1 MYYLVRHVEKKK
13 EQSKETKIFKIQL
26 YFSSKCSIM
35 SVSGTWSCCLS
46 WEQDR
51 ALCAVTALANLPQ
64 LGGEDEPRLVLYPV
78 VPRAVQVLTKREEA
92 HLARLSA
99 ARCGLQSSKSLL

>member
-1 MYYLVRHVEKKK
+1 MYYLVRHVKRKKKK

-26 YFSSKCSIM
+26 YFSFKCSKM

-46 WEQDR
+46 WEQDKHF
-51 ALCAVTALANLPQ
+51 AVTALPNLPQ

-78 VPRAVQVLTKREEA
+78 VPQAVQVLTSVRKPT
-92 HLARLSA
+92 
-99 ARCGLQSSKSLL
+99 